1 MSIFQTQFLSFRGP
15 SVSRFMTKR
24 PMRICMRL
32 DNVEEHVV
40 LAIIICLGARSIVIM
55 HRKCIKRRALPAWV
69 QPSRACIEQY
79 SIAAGKTYLYLKS
92 CLKYSCLVQYND
104 KLSFLG

>member
-1 MSIFQTQFLSFRGP
+1 M
-15 SVSRFMTKR
+15 
-24 PMRICMRL
+24 
-32 DNVEEHVV
+32 

-104 KLSFLG
+104 NNNNNSNNNSHLRMSLVRSVARAFMGREAR